1 MFPSPVFSRKLQP
14 LTLFLQLVFQFYS
27 HTHLFLD
34 VETSSTTTL
43 RSRSLSR
50 TSTATTATSV
60 SINDQLHSRR
70 VDEHPEAPALDI
82 ERASTESSSSSSTQH
97 LKLNTWFS
105 LGLLI
110 TVTALAYLTAECLVD
125 SLEGLVAA
133 HPSVS
138 TEWITLIIIP
148 VISNAAEH
156 TTAVIVACKGK
167 FDLAMSVAIGS
178 CIQIALFVIPVL
190 VLVAWGMDKP
200 LTLLFDPLET
210 LVLFFSVLLVKFSV
224 EDGRAHWMSGVVLVG
239 KSFCVGPWAWGSAW
253 KMRADWVVG

>member
-1 MFPSPVFSRKLQP
+1 MFPSPVFSRKLQS
-14 LTLFLQLVFQFYS
+14 LMLLLQLVFQFYS

-82 ERASTESSSSSSTQH
+82 ERASTESESETQH

-105 LGLLI
+105 LGLLVA
-110 TVTALAYLTAECLVD
+110 VTALAYLTAECLVD